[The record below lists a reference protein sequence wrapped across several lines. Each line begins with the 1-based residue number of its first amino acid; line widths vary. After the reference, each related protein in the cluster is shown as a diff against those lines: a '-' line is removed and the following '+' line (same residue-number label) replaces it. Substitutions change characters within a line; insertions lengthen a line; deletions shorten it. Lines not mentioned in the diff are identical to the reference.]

1 MTFSE
6 HPVMSW
12 TSWWS
17 LLSSC
22 ILNTAIQGACS
33 LPTPCFLTKVR
44 IRKLKEA
51 PLSECPLSSVKSHVV
66 QMGMRRG
73 CRKPDLTSDCQRS
86 FPTQSLL
93 QLHRPAVNVTSLP
106 TAPTGPTP
114 LPSFWLMLVMNF
126 LPPVLPFTSV
136 SKSQVSQYFFAFH
149 YFIGRFLYQVVGHF
163 FKLVRCSKKWDLQM
177 APNMC
182 RHSAVAVHGKMLPK
196 GLVFPG
202 KLTLL
207 DRDLVLSPLAKPLGF
222 KSFLSRPGLWP
233 FLSHALPWLAHSSLS
248 IAGYFCC
255 LTHHSFYFSDM

>member
-22 ILNTAIQGACS
+22 ILNTAVQGACS

-51 PLSECPLSSVKSHVV
+51 PLSACPLSSAKSHVV

-114 LPSFWLMLVMNF
+114 LPSFWLMLSPCWWWIFCLLCCPSHLSANPRSANTSLLSTISWENF
-126 LPPVLPFTSV
+126 YTRLWVISSSWFTVPKSEICRCLPTCADI
-136 SKSQVSQYFFAFH
+136 QQ
-149 YFIGRFLYQVVGHF
+149 
-163 FKLVRCSKKWDLQM
+163 
-177 APNMC
+177 
-182 RHSAVAVHGKMLPK
+182 
-196 GLVFPG
+196 
-202 KLTLL
+202 LL
-207 DRDLVLSPLAKPLGF
+207 FMER
-222 KSFLSRPGLWP
+222 
-233 FLSHALPWLAHSSLS
+233 
-248 IAGYFCC
+248 CC
-255 LTHHSFYFSDM
+255 LRD